1 MKKKFIN
8 GLLLVA
14 LFVGFTGSMVSC
26 KDYDDE
32 KVEDLRAKLNDA
44 ETSLRTALEAQKKA
58 LESEI
63 ASLDAALKNCQE
75 TCASFRTTINE
86 KLKEYLTI
94 TQWTTSL
101 NEFRT
106 ELGGIYYTQDYINK
120 TFYTKDEV
128 DNLFKSLSNYYTKE
142 EIDNLLNGLR
152 DEMKKYV
159 EISSLE
165 QTIANMVSEG
175 KDKLTD
181 ALETYF
187 VNNETIRNYIKG
199 LGLSENDVKK
209 IVEEALVSV
218 NSTIQEVKSTADE
231 ALALAKKNEGAIT
244 ELQGTVSTLQGT
256 VSTIQSN
263 LATVQGDV
271 AKLQETATKLQGL
284 IDGLQSSVTTL
295 QNDLKTLQGTVTT
308 LQGTVTNLQ
317 QSVVSLG
324 EQLDKVQSTA
334 NEAKATADANS
345 KLIANLQ
352 SSYNTLN
359 TKVEG
364 LEGTVEGLKSMI
376 ADANKEIDA
385 LKEQVAANKEEADKL
400 HREML
405 ETISGLASGLDA
417 LEANLGS
424 LKSEFEAN
432 KAEVKGELKTL
443 QDNID
448 AANANIAKNT
458 VAIEKLADLF
468 ENTMAKL
475 ITGIEIN
482 RTYNPLFGGFNL
494 PFDVRSNV
502 LVAFHGLLD
511 DYGVRFPTTNA
522 AYYALPELEQ
532 YDIITEK
539 DLEMLGVED
548 LSEVKGYVKLNGNRY
563 ITNRDDAE
571 GNAGKV
577 YLTINPTDR
586 DFTGTEFTLI
596 DSRNNTSVV
605 TLSDLKKSD
614 NLIEFG
620 YTRGGVVDQSPN
632 GFYEA
637 KATFKAEDLEKG
649 NRLDFD
655 LTNIKEIA
663 QDLKNWEG
671 ENNLTR
677 IMTVIYQNLNNVLPA
692 NAVKATWTDD
702 LGTKSVVSQYS
713 IAATSVRPLSFAF
726 GKDISYDRIP
736 GYDKAEDFIDGLI
749 DKIFAAMPDLSF
761 LWDKFD
767 IDRIEIDE
775 LTGDLTAKFH
785 VYFNTRSIVSTG
797 PKSVTISLPS
807 YTLNGING
815 EKVTIHP
822 KNPQITVT
830 IADNDA
836 EIIVEYNIEAELE
849 YMARYCTEPVENI
862 KAQIADFLEDVNDF
876 IDSITGFT
884 FQNVGDKFI
893 SGLNEYMQKITQNL
907 WRFLHPNSL
916 MQPTMLLKNTETG
929 KYAIMSRSGKVPS
942 KMNKTNFLIIPTTY
956 TAELLSPAY
965 KKFVAVT
972 NVFKD
977 GVSAQDGDADCKS
990 VLDKANAQ
998 SRINEV
1004 IEGGFDE
1011 FIRFEGQNGYIYEF
1025 LYTAVDYSGKVF
1037 ANKYYVKV
1045 SE

>member
-63 ASLDAALKNCQE
+63 ASLEAALKNCQE

-187 VNNETIRNYIKG
+187 INNETIRNYIKG

-218 NSTIQEVKSTADE
+218 NSTIQEVKATADS
-231 ALALAKKNEGAIT
+231 ALALAQKNEGKIT
-244 ELQGTVSTLQGT
+244 ELQGTVNTLQGT
-256 VSTIQSN
+256 VTTIQNN
-263 LATVQGDV
+263 LTAVQGEV
-271 AKLQETATKLQGL
+271 GTLKETAAKLQSL

-482 RTYNPLFGGFNL
+482 GTYNPLFGGFNL
-494 PFDVRSNV
+494 PIDVRSNV

-614 NLIEFG
+614 KLIDFG
-620 YTRGGVVDQSPN
+620 YTRGGVADQSPN

-655 LTNIKEIA
+655 MSNIKEVA
-663 QDLKNWEG
+663 MDLKNWEDG
-671 ENNLTR
+671 DNLTR
-677 IMTVIYQNLNNVLPA
+677 MSTVIYQNLNNILPA

-702 LGTKSVVSQYS
+702 FGTKSVVSQYS
-713 IAATSVRPLSFAF
+713 IAATSIKPLSFAF
-726 GKDISYDRIP
+726 AKDISYDRMP
-736 GYDKAEDFIDGLI
+736 GLDRAEGFIEGLI

-761 LWDKFD
+761 IWDHFD
-767 IDRIEIDE
+767 IEKIELDE

-785 VYFNTRSIVSTG
+785 VYLGSRKIVSSG

-807 YTLNGING
+807 YTLRGSNGK
-815 EKVTIHP
+815 KVTIIP
-822 KNPQITVT
+822 KKPEITVT
-830 IADNDA
+830 ITDNDA

-849 YMARYCTEPVENI
+849 YMGEYCTEPVENI
-862 KAQIADFLEDVNDF
+862 KAQIADFLDDVNKF
-876 IDSITGFT
+876 IDSIQGFT
-884 FQNVGDKFI
+884 FTNVATEI
-893 SGLNEYMQKITQNL
+893 TSAINEYVEKITKNL

-916 MQPTMLLKNTETG
+916 IQPTMLLKNTNTG
-929 KYAIMSRSGKVPS
+929 NYSLMSSSSKVPS
-942 KMNKTNFLIIPTTY
+942 KMTTTNFLLIPTTY
-956 TAELLSPAY
+956 TAEMLSPAY

-972 NVFKD
+972 NVFKG
-977 GVSAQDGDADCKS
+977 GVSAQNGDADCKS

-998 SRINEV
+998 SRVNEV

-1011 FIRFEGQNGYIYEF
+1011 FISFEGQKGYTYEF
-1025 LYTAVDYSGKVF
+1025 LYTAVDYAGKVF
-1037 ANKYYVKV
+1037 AKKYYVKV

>member
-94 TQWTTSL
+94 TQWTNSL

-199 LGLSENDVKK
+199 LGLNENDVKK

-218 NSTIQEVKSTADE
+218 NSTIQEVKATADS
-231 ALALAKKNEGAIT
+231 ALALAQKNEGKIT
-244 ELQGTVSTLQGT
+244 ELQGTVNTLQGT
-256 VSTIQSN
+256 VTTIQNN
-263 LATVQGDV
+263 LTAVQGEV
-271 AKLQETATKLQGL
+271 GTLKETATKLQSL

-677 IMTVIYQNLNNVLPA
+677 IMTVI
-692 NAVKATWTDD
+692 
-702 LGTKSVVSQYS
+702 
-713 IAATSVRPLSFAF
+713 
-726 GKDISYDRIP
+726 
-736 GYDKAEDFIDGLI
+736 
-749 DKIFAAMPDLSF
+749 
-761 LWDKFD
+761 
-767 IDRIEIDE
+767 
-775 LTGDLTAKFH
+775 
-785 VYFNTRSIVSTG
+785 
-797 PKSVTISLPS
+797 
-807 YTLNGING
+807 
-815 EKVTIHP
+815 
-822 KNPQITVT
+822 
-830 IADNDA
+830 
-836 EIIVEYNIEAELE
+836 
-849 YMARYCTEPVENI
+849 
-862 KAQIADFLEDVNDF
+862 
-876 IDSITGFT
+876 
-884 FQNVGDKFI
+884 
-893 SGLNEYMQKITQNL
+893 
-907 WRFLHPNSL
+907 
-916 MQPTMLLKNTETG
+916 
-929 KYAIMSRSGKVPS
+929 
-942 KMNKTNFLIIPTTY
+942 
-956 TAELLSPAY
+956 
-965 KKFVAVT
+965 
-972 NVFKD
+972 
-977 GVSAQDGDADCKS
+977 
-990 VLDKANAQ
+990 
-998 SRINEV
+998 
-1004 IEGGFDE
+1004 
-1011 FIRFEGQNGYIYEF
+1011 
-1025 LYTAVDYSGKVF
+1025 
-1037 ANKYYVKV
+1037 
-1045 SE
+1045 

>member
-44 ETSLRTALEAQKKA
+44 ETSLRTALEAQKQA
-58 LESEI
+58 LESQI
-63 ASLDAALKNCQE
+63 AALETALKNCQE
-75 TCASFRTTINE
+75 TCADFRNTINE

-128 DNLFKSLSNYYTKE
+128 DNLFRSLSNYYTKE

-187 VNNETIRNYIKG
+187 INNETIRNYIKG

-218 NSTIQEVKSTADE
+218 NSTIQEVKATADS
-231 ALALAKKNEGAIT
+231 ALALAQKNEGKIT
-244 ELQGTVSTLQGT
+244 ELQGTVTTLQST
-256 VSTIQSN
+256 VTTIQNN
-263 LATVQGDV
+263 LTAVQGEVGTLKDTA
-271 AKLQETATKLQGL
+271 AKLQSL

-295 QNDLKTLQGTVTT
+295 QNNLTTLHGTVSS
-308 LQGTVTNLQ
+308 LEGTVNNLQ
-317 QSVVSLG
+317 LSIVSLG
-324 EQLDKVQSTA
+324 AQLDIVQNTA

-352 SSYNTLN
+352 SNYNALN
-359 TKVEG
+359 VKVEG

-432 KAEVKGELKTL
+432 KAEVKGELNTL
-443 QDNID
+443 QENID
-448 AANANIAKNT
+448 AANVNIAKNT

-468 ENTMAKL
+468 KNTMAKL

-482 RTYNPLFGGFNL
+482 GTYNPLFGGFNL
-494 PFDVRSNV
+494 PIDVRSNV

-614 NLIEFG
+614 KLIDFG
-620 YTRGGVVDQSPN
+620 YTRGGVADQSPN

-671 ENNLTR
+671 DNNLTR

-702 LGTKSVVSQYS
+702 FGTKSVVSQYS
-713 IAATSVRPLSFAF
+713 IAATSIKPLSFAF
-726 GKDISYDRIP
+726 AKDISYDRMP
-736 GYDKAEDFIDGLI
+736 GLDRAEGFIEGLI

-761 LWDKFD
+761 IWDHFD
-767 IDRIEIDE
+767 IEKIELDE

-785 VYFNTRSIVSTG
+785 VYLGSRKIVSSG

-807 YTLNGING
+807 YTLRGSNGK
-815 EKVTIHP
+815 KVTIIP
-822 KNPQITVT
+822 KKPEITVT
-830 IADNDA
+830 ITDNDA

-849 YMARYCTEPVENI
+849 YMGEYCTEPVENI
-862 KAQIADFLEDVNDF
+862 KAQIADFLDDVNKF
-876 IDSITGFT
+876 IDSIQGFT
-884 FQNVGDKFI
+884 FTNVATEI
-893 SGLNEYMQKITQNL
+893 TSAINEYVEKITKNL

-916 MQPTMLLKNTETG
+916 IQPTMLLKNTNTG
-929 KYAIMSRSGKVPS
+929 NYSLMSSSSKVPS
-942 KMNKTNFLIIPTTY
+942 KITTTNFLLIPTTY
-956 TAELLSPAY
+956 TAEMLSPAY

-972 NVFKD
+972 NVFKG

-1004 IEGGFDE
+1004 IEGGFDD
-1011 FIRFEGQNGYIYEF
+1011 FIRFEGQNGYTYEF

-1045 SE
+1045 NE

>member
-44 ETSLRTALEAQKKA
+44 ETSLRTALEAQKQA
-58 LESEI
+58 LESQI
-63 ASLDAALKNCQE
+63 AALETALKNCQE
-75 TCASFRTTINE
+75 TCADFRNTINE

-128 DNLFKSLSNYYTKE
+128 DNLFRSLSNYYTKE

-187 VNNETIRNYIKG
+187 INNETIRNYIKG

-218 NSTIQEVKSTADE
+218 NSTIQEVKATADS
-231 ALALAKKNEGAIT
+231 ALALAQKNEGKIT
-244 ELQGTVSTLQGT
+244 ELQGTVTTLQST
-256 VSTIQSN
+256 VTTIQNN
-263 LATVQGDV
+263 LTAVQGEVGTLKDTA
-271 AKLQETATKLQGL
+271 AKLQSL

-295 QNDLKTLQGTVTT
+295 QNNLTTLHGTVSS
-308 LQGTVTNLQ
+308 LEGTVNNLQ
-317 QSVVSLG
+317 LSIVSLG
-324 EQLDKVQSTA
+324 AQLDIVQNTA

-352 SSYNTLN
+352 SNYNALN
-359 TKVEG
+359 VKVEG

-385 LKEQVAANKEEADKL
+385 LKDQVAANKEEADKL

-432 KAEVKGELKTL
+432 KEEVKGELNTL
-443 QDNID
+443 QENID
-448 AANANIAKNT
+448 AANVNIAKNT

-468 ENTMAKL
+468 KNTMAKL

-482 RTYNPLFGGFNL
+482 GTYNPLFGGFNL
-494 PFDVRSNV
+494 PIDVRSNV

-596 DSRNNTSVV
+596 DSRNNNSVV
-605 TLSDLKKSD
+605 TLSDLKRSD
-614 NLIEFG
+614 ELISHG
-620 YTRGGVVDQSPN
+620 YTRGGVVGESPN

-655 LTNIKEIA
+655 LSNIKEVA
-663 QDLKNWEG
+663 EDLKNWEDDD
-671 ENNLTR
+671 NLTR
-677 IMTVIYQNLNNVLPA
+677 LITVIYQNLNNVLPA

-702 LGTKSVVSQYS
+702 FGTKSVVSQYS

-726 GKDISYDRIP
+726 AKDISYDRMP
-736 GYDKAEDFIDGLI
+736 GYDKAEDFIDGLV

-849 YMARYCTEPVENI
+849 YMARYCSEPVENI
-862 KAQIADFLEDVNDF
+862 KAQIANFLEDVNDF

-884 FQNVGDKFI
+884 FQNVGDHLI

-916 MQPTMLLKNTETG
+916 IQPTMMLKNTVTN
-929 KYAIMSRSGKVPS
+929 KYAMMSRSGKVPS
-942 KMNKTNFLIIPTTY
+942 KMTETSFLIVPTTY

-972 NVFKD
+972 NVFKG

-1004 IEGGFDE
+1004 IDGGFDD
-1011 FIRFEGQNGYIYEF
+1011 FIRFDGEKGYTYEF
-1025 LYTAVDYSGKVF
+1025 LYSAVDYAGKVF
-1037 ANKYYVKV
+1037 TNKYYVKV

>member
-63 ASLDAALKNCQE
+63 ASLEAALKNCQE

-199 LGLSENDVKK
+199 LGLNENDVKK

-218 NSTIQEVKSTADE
+218 NSTIQEVKATADS
-231 ALALAKKNEGAIT
+231 ALALAQKNEGKIT
-244 ELQGTVSTLQGT
+244 ELQGTVNTLQGT
-256 VSTIQSN
+256 VTTIQNN
-263 LATVQGDV
+263 LTAVQGEV
-271 AKLQETATKLQGL
+271 GTLKETATKLQSL

-448 AANANIAKNT
+448 VANANIAKNT

-482 RTYNPLFGGFNL
+482 YTYNPLFGGFNL
-494 PFDVRSNV
+494 PIDVRSNV

-511 DYGVRFPTTNA
+511 DYGVRFPTTKA
-522 AYYALPELEQ
+522 SYYALPELEQ
-532 YDIITEK
+532 YNIITEK

-614 NLIEFG
+614 KLIDFG
-620 YTRGGVVDQSPN
+620 YTRGGVADQSPN

-726 GKDISYDRIP
+726 GKFFSYDRIP

-884 FQNVGDKFI
+884 FQNVGDQFI

-1011 FIRFEGQNGYIYEF
+1011 FIRFEGQNGYVYEF

-1037 ANKYYVKV
+1037 AEKYYVKV
-1045 SE
+1045 NE